1 MPDYHFY
8 KKNKKIVALE
18 TSEKD
23 EAFHLMNQGYQKQFE
38 EVNSINRENALTRL
52 ADIRRNNRIDHRNF
66 LAGAGTMPL
75 IGVLTAVAVFLLR
88 KKQP

>member
-1 MPDYHFY
+1 LIFICG
-8 KKNKKIVALE
+8 N
-18 TSEKD
+18 
-23 EAFHLMNQGYQKQFE
+23 EAEQGYQKQFE
-38 EVNSINRENALTRL
+38 EVNSINRENALTRQ